1 MRSIK
6 IKQWPVELSAGRNE
20 TILDTAL
27 RAGVPFPHDCQS
39 GECGDCKV
47 KLVAG
52 EIDHDHYLDG
62 ALSQIERDQGFVL
75 ACRSRPKSDLQIAW
89 AKELDTEICIPV
101 KNYKGKISF
110 VEQVAFNVTLI
121 RIIIRGTPMAFA
133 AGQYAKIGIGKL
145 PMRSYSMAS
154 QPSADEIEFHICHVP
169 DGLVSG
175 YIAEHLKVGERLRI
189 EGPFGASYLRENH
202 KGAIIA
208 AAGGTGL
215 APVLSIVR
223 QALLRGHDRPVH
235 IYFGVQD
242 ESAIYCEEC
251 LKELAAENS
260 NVNLQIVFSDTDKKH
275 ARRKG
280 LIHEAID
287 ADIRDMSGAKI
298 YAAGPLP
305 MINALI
311 KIAIEKGANAD
322 DIHSDPFISS
332 GDNSTSTQEH
342 TGFLSRLFGR

>member
-6 IKQWPVELSAGRNE
+6 IKQWPIELSAGRNE
-20 TILDTAL
+20 TVLDTAL
-27 RAGVPFPHDCQS
+27 RAGVPFPHNCRS
-39 GECGDCKV
+39 GECGECKV

-62 ALSQIERDQGFVL
+62 ALSQTERDQGFVL
-75 ACRSRPKSDLQIAW
+75 ACRSRPKSDLQISW
-89 AKELDTEICIPV
+89 VKDLDTQVCIPV
-101 KNYKGKISF
+101 KKYRGKISF

-133 AGQYAKIGIGKL
+133 AGQYANIGIGKL

-154 QPSADEIEFHICHVP
+154 QPSADEIEFHIRHVP
-169 DGLVSG
+169 GGLVSG
-175 YIAEHLKVGERLRI
+175 YIAEHLKVGEKLRL
-189 EGPFGASYLRENH
+189 EGPYGTSYLRENH
-202 KGAIIA
+202 EGPIVA

-251 LKELAAENS
+251 LKELAAVNT
-260 NVNLQIVFSDTDKKH
+260 NVNLQIVFSDTDKQH

-280 LIHEAID
+280 FIHEAID
-287 ADIRDMSGAKI
+287 ADIADMTDTKI
-298 YAAGPLP
+298 YAAGPPP
-305 MINALI
+305 MIDALTKVVI
-311 KIAIEKGANAD
+311 SKGANAD
-322 DIHSDPFISS
+322 DIHSDPFTSS
-332 GDNSTSTQEH
+332 GDNSTSDPEQ